1 MEFPFG
7 KAPLAILLLAI
18 CSGLMLLGTG
28 VEQRVEPKPDLVY
41 ATFVKE
47 HAEAYRPAIEKFEEE
62 NHVHIQVEVV
72 DKVVVRERLQA
83 ALEAGADVPDMVELL
98 AGTMGTF
105 TRGPLKD
112 VGFVDLTDR
121 ATSAH
126 LNERLVASRFKMWS
140 SRQRIFALPHDV
152 HPVML
157 IYRRDLVEQLGID
170 VNTLTTWAEFERVGR
185 EVVTR
190 DLDGDGVP
198 DRYMIDLRPD
208 GSDILRLLLLQ
219 RGVSL

>member
-1 MEFPFG
+1 MECPFG

-18 CSGLMLLGTG
+18 LSGAALVGSSLR
-28 VEQRVEPKPDLVY
+28 EQSEAKPDLVY

-47 HAEAYRPAIEKFEEE
+47 HADAYRPAIAKFEEE
-62 NHVHIQVEVV
+62 NHVHIQVQVV

-105 TRGPLKD
+105 TRGPLQD

-121 ATSAH
+121 ATNAH
-126 LNERLVASRFKMWS
+126 LNEKLVASRFKMWS
-140 SRQRIFALPHDV
+140 SRQRVFALPHDV

-157 IYRRDLVEQLGID
+157 IYRRDLVEELGID
-170 VNTLTTWAEFERVGR
+170 VNKLTTWAEFERVGR

-208 GSDILRLLLLQ
+208 GSDILRLMLL
-219 RGVSL
+219 

>member
-18 CSGLMLLGTG
+18 LSGAALVASTFNGKS
-28 VEQRVEPKPDLVY
+28 QAKPDLVY

-126 LNERLVASRFKMWS
+126 LNERLVASRF
-140 SRQRIFALPHDV
+140 
-152 HPVML
+152 
-157 IYRRDLVEQLGID
+157 
-170 VNTLTTWAEFERVGR
+170 
-185 EVVTR
+185 
-190 DLDGDGVP
+190 
-198 DRYMIDLRPD
+198 
-208 GSDILRLLLLQ
+208 
-219 RGVSL
+219 